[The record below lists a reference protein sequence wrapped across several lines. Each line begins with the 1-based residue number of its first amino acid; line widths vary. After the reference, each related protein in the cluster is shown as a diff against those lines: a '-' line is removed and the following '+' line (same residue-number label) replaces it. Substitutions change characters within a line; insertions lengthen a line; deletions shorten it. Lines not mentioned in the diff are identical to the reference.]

1 MFRRK
6 IINKHGGIILN
17 KGVTKLVAGGLV
29 LVTIGG
35 SCYYLG
41 NSTQPPTYVK
51 TEIIQTN
58 EDEVKINYKDII
70 LEELHAEAQLII
82 CSNKM
87 IIPMTFEENHWYGS
101 VKKDIEFSAI
111 GKWTIDF
118 SKITSDNIVMNENSK
133 SITIFLSKPTK
144 SVELLEDETKFE
156 KTENKWFCFGDIEYT
171 AEEYESVK
179 HNIKC
184 EALANMIDLDEQ
196 VKNCARESIHKIITT
211 VTRTDYDIRIIYI
224 E

>member
-1 MFRRK
+1 M
-6 IINKHGGIILN
+6 N
-17 KGVTKLVAGGLV
+17 KGMVKLVASGLMV
-29 LVTIGG
+29 VTIGG
-35 SCYYLG
+35 VSYYVG
-41 NSTQPPTYVK
+41 STSQPPPTVVR
-51 TEIIQTN
+51 TEIVQTK
-58 EDEVKINYKDII
+58 EGKVEVDYKEII
-70 LEELHAEAQLII
+70 VEGLQQEAQLII

-87 IIPMTFEENHWYGS
+87 TIPMSFEQSHWYGS
-101 VKKDIEFSAI
+101 AKKDIEFSAI

-133 SITIFLSKPTK
+133 SITIFLSKPMK

-196 VKNCARESIHKIITT
+196 VKDCAKESIHKIITT

>member
-1 MFRRK
+1 M
-6 IINKHGGIILN
+6 N
-17 KGVTKLVAGGLV
+17 KGMVKLVASGLMV
-29 LVTIGG
+29 VTIGG
-35 SCYYLG
+35 VSYYIG
-41 NSTQPPTYVK
+41 STSQPPPTVVR
-51 TEIIQTN
+51 TEIVQTK
-58 EDEVKINYKDII
+58 EGKVEVDYKEII
-70 LEELHAEAQLII
+70 AEGLQQEAQLII

-87 IIPMTFEENHWYGS
+87 TIPMSFEQSHWYGS
-101 VKKDIEFSAI
+101 AKKDIEFSAI

-196 VKNCARESIHKIITT
+196 VKNCAKESIHKIITT
-211 VTRTDYDIRIIYI
+211 VTRTDYDIKIIYI

>member
-1 MFRRK
+1 M
-6 IINKHGGIILN
+6 N
-17 KGVTKLVAGGLV
+17 KGMVKLVASGLMV
-29 LVTIGG
+29 VTIGG
-35 SCYYLG
+35 VTYYVG
-41 NSTQPPTYVK
+41 STSQPPPTVVR
-51 TEIIQTN
+51 TEIVQTK
-58 EDEVKINYKDII
+58 EGKVEVDYKEII
-70 LEELHAEAQLII
+70 AEGLQQEAQLII

-87 IIPMTFEENHWYGS
+87 TIPMSFEQSHWYGS
-101 VKKDIEFSAI
+101 AKKDIEFSAI

-196 VKNCARESIHKIITT
+196 VKDCAKESIHKIITT

>member
-1 MFRRK
+1 M
-6 IINKHGGIILN
+6 N
-17 KGVTKLVAGGLV
+17 KGMVKLVASGLMV
-29 LVTIGG
+29 VTIGG
-35 SCYYLG
+35 VSYYVG
-41 NSTQPPTYVK
+41 STSQPPPTVVR
-51 TEIIQTN
+51 TEIVQTK
-58 EDEVKINYKDII
+58 EGKVEVDYKEII
-70 LEELHAEAQLII
+70 AEGLQQEAQLII

-87 IIPMTFEENHWYGS
+87 TIPMSFEQSHWYGS
-101 VKKDIEFSAI
+101 AKKDIEFSAI

>member
-1 MFRRK
+1 M
-6 IINKHGGIILN
+6 N
-17 KGVTKLVAGGLV
+17 KGMVKLVASGLMV
-29 LVTIGG
+29 VTIGG
-35 SCYYLG
+35 VSYYVG
-41 NSTQPPTYVK
+41 STSQPPPTVVR
-51 TEIIQTN
+51 TEIVQTK
-58 EDEVKINYKDII
+58 EGKVEVDYKEII
-70 LEELHAEAQLII
+70 AEGLQQEAQLII

-87 IIPMTFEENHWYGS
+87 TIPMSFEQSHWYGS
-101 VKKDIEFSAI
+101 AKKDIEFSAI

-179 HNIKC
+179 HSIKC

>member
-1 MFRRK
+1 M
-6 IINKHGGIILN
+6 N
-17 KGVTKLVAGGLV
+17 KGMVKLVASGLMV
-29 LVTIGG
+29 VTIGG
-35 SCYYLG
+35 VSYYVG
-41 NSTQPPTYVK
+41 STSQPPPTVVR
-51 TEIIQTN
+51 TEIVQTK
-58 EDEVKINYKDII
+58 EGKVEVDYKEII
-70 LEELHAEAQLII
+70 AEGLQQEAQFII

-87 IIPMTFEENHWYGS
+87 AIPMSFEQSHWYGS
-101 VKKDIEFSAI
+101 AKKDIEFSAI

-133 SITIFLSKPTK
+133 SITIYISKPTK

-196 VKNCARESIHKIITT
+196 VKNCAKESIHKIITT

>member
-1 MFRRK
+1 M
-6 IINKHGGIILN
+6 N
-17 KGVTKLVAGGLV
+17 KGMVKLVASGLMV
-29 LVTIGG
+29 VTIGG
-35 SCYYLG
+35 VSYYVG
-41 NSTQPPTYVK
+41 STSQSPPTIVR
-51 TEIIQTN
+51 TEIVQTK
-58 EDEVKINYKDII
+58 EGKVEVDYKEII
-70 LEELHAEAQLII
+70 AEGLQQEAQLII

-87 IIPMTFEENHWYGS
+87 TIPMSFEQSHWYGS
-101 VKKDIEFSAI
+101 AKKDIEFSAI

-196 VKNCARESIHKIITT
+196 VKNCAKESIHKIITT

>member
-1 MFRRK
+1 M
-6 IINKHGGIILN
+6 N
-17 KGVTKLVAGGLV
+17 KGMVKLVVGGLMV
-29 LVTIGG
+29 VTIGG
-35 SCYYLG
+35 VSYYVG
-41 NSTQPPTYVK
+41 STSQPPPTVVR
-51 TEIIQTN
+51 TEIVQTK
-58 EDEVKINYKDII
+58 EGKVEVDYKEII
-70 LEELHAEAQLII
+70 AEGLQQEAQLII

-87 IIPMTFEENHWYGS
+87 TIPMSFEQSHWYGS
-101 VKKDIEFSAI
+101 AKKDIEFSAI

-133 SITIFLSKPTK
+133 SITIFLSKPMK

-196 VKNCARESIHKIITT
+196 VKNCAKESIHKIITT

>member
-1 MFRRK
+1 MS
-6 IINKHGGIILN
+6 
-17 KGVTKLVAGGLV
+17 KGMTKLVASGLIV
-29 LVTIGG
+29 VTIGG
-35 SCYYLG
+35 VSYYVG
-41 NSTQPPTYVK
+41 STSQPPPTVVR
-51 TEIIQTN
+51 TEIVQTK
-58 EDEVKINYKDII
+58 EGKVEVDYKEII
-70 LEELHAEAQLII
+70 AEGLQQEAQLII

-87 IIPMTFEENHWYGS
+87 TIPMSFEQSHWYGS
-101 VKKDIEFSAI
+101 AKKDIEFSAI

-133 SITIFLSKPTK
+133 SITIFLSKPIKDVT
-144 SVELLEDETKFE
+144 LLEEETKFE

-196 VKNCARESIHKIITT
+196 VKDCAKESIHKIITT

>member
-1 MFRRK
+1 M
-6 IINKHGGIILN
+6 N
-17 KGVTKLVAGGLV
+17 KGMVKLVASGLMV
-29 LVTIGG
+29 VTIGG
-35 SCYYLG
+35 VSYYVG
-41 NSTQPPTYVK
+41 STSQPPPTVVR
-51 TEIIQTN
+51 TEIVQTK
-58 EDEVKINYKDII
+58 EGKVEVDYKEII
-70 LEELHAEAQLII
+70 AEGLQQEAQLII

-87 IIPMTFEENHWYGS
+87 TIPMSFEQSHWYGS
-101 VKKDIEFSAI
+101 AKKDIEFSAI

-133 SITIFLSKPTK
+133 SITIFLSKPMK

-196 VKNCARESIHKIITT
+196 VKNCAKESIHKIITT

>member
-1 MFRRK
+1 M
-6 IINKHGGIILN
+6 N
-17 KGVTKLVAGGLV
+17 KGMVKLVASGLMV
-29 LVTIGG
+29 VTIGG
-35 SCYYLG
+35 VSYYIG
-41 NSTQPPTYVK
+41 STSQPPPTVVR
-51 TEIIQTN
+51 TEIVQTK
-58 EDEVKINYKDII
+58 EGKVEVNYKEII
-70 LEELHAEAQLII
+70 AEGLQQEAQLII

-87 IIPMTFEENHWYGS
+87 TIPMSFEQSHWYGS
-101 VKKDIEFSAI
+101 AKKDIEFSAI

-171 AEEYESVK
+171 AEEYESIK

-196 VKNCARESIHKIITT
+196 VKNCAKESIHKIITT

>member
-1 MFRRK
+1 M
-6 IINKHGGIILN
+6 N
-17 KGVTKLVAGGLV
+17 KGMVKLVASGLMV
-29 LVTIGG
+29 VTIGG
-35 SCYYLG
+35 VSYYVG
-41 NSTQPPTYVK
+41 STSQPPPTVVR
-51 TEIIQTN
+51 TEIVQTK
-58 EDEVKINYKDII
+58 EGKVEVDYKEII
-70 LEELHAEAQLII
+70 AEGLQQEAQLII

-87 IIPMTFEENHWYGS
+87 TIPMSFEQSHWYGS
-101 VKKDIEFSAI
+101 AKKDIEFSAI

-179 HNIKC
+179 HNIRC

-196 VKNCARESIHKIITT
+196 VKNCAKESIHKIITT

>member
-1 MFRRK
+1 M
-6 IINKHGGIILN
+6 N
-17 KGVTKLVAGGLV
+17 KGMVKLVASGLMV
-29 LVTIGG
+29 VTIGG
-35 SCYYLG
+35 VSYYIG
-41 NSTQPPTYVK
+41 STSQPPPTVVR
-51 TEIIQTN
+51 TEIVQTK
-58 EDEVKINYKDII
+58 EGKVEVDYKEII
-70 LEELHAEAQLII
+70 AEGLQQEAQLII

-87 IIPMTFEENHWYGS
+87 TIPMSFEQSHWYGS
-101 VKKDIEFSAI
+101 AKKDIEFSAI

-171 AEEYESVK
+171 AEEYESIK

-196 VKNCARESIHKIITT
+196 VKNCAKESIHKIITT

>member
-1 MFRRK
+1 M
-6 IINKHGGIILN
+6 N
-17 KGVTKLVAGGLV
+17 KGMVKLVASGLMV
-29 LVTIGG
+29 VTIGG
-35 SCYYLG
+35 VSYYVG
-41 NSTQPPTYVK
+41 STSQPPPTVVR
-51 TEIIQTN
+51 TEIVQTK
-58 EDEVKINYKDII
+58 EGKVEVDYKEII
-70 LEELHAEAQLII
+70 AEGLQQEAQLII

-87 IIPMTFEENHWYGS
+87 TIPMSFEQSHWYGS
-101 VKKDIEFSAI
+101 AKKDIEFSAI

-196 VKNCARESIHKIITT
+196 VKNCAKESIHKIITT
-211 VTRTDYDIRIIYI
+211 VTRTDYNIRIIYI

>member
-1 MFRRK
+1 M
-6 IINKHGGIILN
+6 N
-17 KGVTKLVAGGLV
+17 KGMVKLVASGLMV
-29 LVTIGG
+29 VTIGG
-35 SCYYLG
+35 VSYYVG
-41 NSTQPPTYVK
+41 STSQPPPTVVR
-51 TEIIQTN
+51 TEIVQTK
-58 EDEVKINYKDII
+58 EGKVEVDYKEII
-70 LEELHAEAQLII
+70 AEGLQQEAQLII

-87 IIPMTFEENHWYGS
+87 TRPMSFEQSHWYGS
-101 VKKDIEFSAI
+101 AKKDIEFSAI

-196 VKNCARESIHKIITT
+196 VKNCAKESIHKIITT

>member
-1 MFRRK
+1 M
-6 IINKHGGIILN
+6 N
-17 KGVTKLVAGGLV
+17 KGMVKLVASGLMV
-29 LVTIGG
+29 VTIGG
-35 SCYYLG
+35 VSYYIG
-41 NSTQPPTYVK
+41 STSQPPPTVVR
-51 TEIIQTN
+51 TEIVQTK
-58 EDEVKINYKDII
+58 EGKVEVDYKEII
-70 LEELHAEAQLII
+70 AEGLQQEAQLII

-87 IIPMTFEENHWYGS
+87 TIPMSFEQSHWYGS
-101 VKKDIEFSAI
+101 AKKDIEFSAI

-179 HNIKC
+179 YNIKC

-211 VTRTDYDIRIIYI
+211 VTRIDYDIRIIYI

>member
-1 MFRRK
+1 M
-6 IINKHGGIILN
+6 N
-17 KGVTKLVAGGLV
+17 KGMVKLVASGLMV
-29 LVTIGG
+29 VTIGG
-35 SCYYLG
+35 VSYYIG
-41 NSTQPPTYVK
+41 STSQPPPTVVR
-51 TEIIQTN
+51 TEIVQTK
-58 EDEVKINYKDII
+58 EGKVEVDYKEII
-70 LEELHAEAQLII
+70 AEGLQQEAQLII

-87 IIPMTFEENHWYGS
+87 TIPMSFEQSHWYGS
-101 VKKDIEFSAI
+101 AKKDIEFSAI

-144 SVELLEDETKFE
+144 SIELLEDETKFE

-196 VKNCARESIHKIITT
+196 VKNCAKESIHKIITT
-211 VTRTDYDIRIIYI
+211 VTRTDYDIKIIYI

>member
-1 MFRRK
+1 M
-6 IINKHGGIILN
+6 N
-17 KGVTKLVAGGLV
+17 KGMAKLVASGLMV
-29 LVTIGG
+29 VTIGG
-35 SCYYLG
+35 VSYYVG
-41 NSTQPPTYVK
+41 STSQPPPTVVR
-51 TEIIQTN
+51 TEIVQTK
-58 EDEVKINYKDII
+58 EGKVEVDYKEII
-70 LEELHAEAQLII
+70 AEGLQQEAQLII

-87 IIPMTFEENHWYGS
+87 TIPMSFEQSHWYGS
-101 VKKDIEFSAI
+101 AKKDIEFSAI

-196 VKNCARESIHKIITT
+196 VKNCAKESIHKIITT

>member
-1 MFRRK
+1 M
-6 IINKHGGIILN
+6 N
-17 KGVTKLVAGGLV
+17 KGMVKLVASGLMV
-29 LVTIGG
+29 VTIGG
-35 SCYYLG
+35 VSYYVG
-41 NSTQPPTYVK
+41 STSQPPPTVVR
-51 TEIIQTN
+51 TEIVQTK
-58 EDEVKINYKDII
+58 EGKVEVDYKEII
-70 LEELHAEAQLII
+70 AEGLQQEAQLII

-87 IIPMTFEENHWYGS
+87 TIPMSFEQSHWYGS
-101 VKKDIEFSAI
+101 AKKDIEFSAI

-118 SKITSDNIVMNENSK
+118 SKITGDNIVMNENSK

-196 VKNCARESIHKIITT
+196 VKDCARESIHKIITT
-211 VTRTDYDIRIIYI
+211 VTRIDYDIRIIYI

>member
-1 MFRRK
+1 M
-6 IINKHGGIILN
+6 N
-17 KGVTKLVAGGLV
+17 KGMVKLVASGLMV
-29 LVTIGG
+29 VTIGG
-35 SCYYLG
+35 VSYYVG
-41 NSTQPPTYVK
+41 STSQPPPTVVR
-51 TEIIQTN
+51 TEIVQTK
-58 EDEVKINYKDII
+58 EGKVEVDYKEII
-70 LEELHAEAQLII
+70 AEGLQQEAQLII

-87 IIPMTFEENHWYGS
+87 TIPMSFEQSHWYGS
-101 VKKDIEFSAI
+101 AKKDIEFSAI

-179 HNIKC
+179 HNIRC

>member
-1 MFRRK
+1 M
-6 IINKHGGIILN
+6 N
-17 KGVTKLVAGGLV
+17 KGMAKLVASGLMV
-29 LVTIGG
+29 VTIGG
-35 SCYYLG
+35 VSYYVG
-41 NSTQPPTYVK
+41 STSQPPPTVVR
-51 TEIIQTN
+51 TEIVQTK
-58 EDEVKINYKDII
+58 EGKVEVDYKEII
-70 LEELHAEAQLII
+70 AEGLQQEAQLII

-87 IIPMTFEENHWYGS
+87 TIPMSFEQSHWYGS
-101 VKKDIEFSAI
+101 AKKDIEFSAI

-171 AEEYESVK
+171 AEEYESIK

-184 EALANMIDLDEQ
+184 EALASMIDLDEQ
-196 VKNCARESIHKIITT
+196 VKNCAKESIHKIITT

>member
-1 MFRRK
+1 M
-6 IINKHGGIILN
+6 N
-17 KGVTKLVAGGLV
+17 KGMVKLVASGLMV
-29 LVTIGG
+29 VTIGG
-35 SCYYLG
+35 VSYYVG
-41 NSTQPPTYVK
+41 STSQPPPTVVR
-51 TEIIQTN
+51 TEIVQTK
-58 EDEVKINYKDII
+58 EGKVEVDYKEII
-70 LEELHAEAQLII
+70 AEGLQQEAQLII

-87 IIPMTFEENHWYGS
+87 TIPMSFEQSHWYGS
-101 VKKDIEFSAI
+101 AKKDIEFSAI

-196 VKNCARESIHKIITT
+196 VKNCAKESIHKIITT

>member
-1 MFRRK
+1 M
-6 IINKHGGIILN
+6 N
-17 KGVTKLVAGGLV
+17 KGMVKLVVSGLMV
-29 LVTIGG
+29 VTIGG
-35 SCYYLG
+35 VSYYIG
-41 NSTQPPTYVK
+41 STSQPPPTVVR
-51 TEIIQTN
+51 TEIVQTK
-58 EDEVKINYKDII
+58 EGKVEVDYKEII
-70 LEELHAEAQLII
+70 AEGLQQEAQLII

-87 IIPMTFEENHWYGS
+87 TIPMSFEQSHWYGS
-101 VKKDIEFSAI
+101 AKKDIEFSAI

-171 AEEYESVK
+171 AEEYESIK

-196 VKNCARESIHKIITT
+196 VKNCAKESIHKIITT